1 MSVVFST
8 YHSIEVIHRAQQG
21 HGLADFDLIVCDEAH
36 RTTGATFGDDDE
48 SNFVKVHDAAFIRS
62 AKRLYMTATPRIYGD
77 SAKAKAEQS
86 SVALCSMDD
95 EALYGPELYVI
106 TFSEAVRRGL
116 LVDYK
121 VIVLSVEESH
131 VSRRIQ
137 GLLKD
142 ENNQLKV
149 DDAAKIIGCWKAL
162 AKQGLSEELNGD
174 HEAMKRAVAFCQVIE
189 VATFKTQAYH
199 ADFALHTLG
208 WKAFQDLCAQVME
221 EELRTTVS
229 VYREAQDGGQD
240 AVFLAKSLDGLT
252 AVGTVQCKFSSKAD
266 QRLRP
271 SDITGELE
279 HVEQLVAKQMA
290 RVYYFI
296 TSMGVDADVAR
307 EVRERLSAQGVVEPH
322 VVGKE
327 WLLGKI
333 KASPRLRA
341 LVPRVY
347 GLGDLSTI
355 LDERCAA
362 QTLALLGEHRK
373 ALNVYVPTA
382 PHRKAVDTLAQHK
395 LVLLLGAP
403 ATGKSTLAAIL
414 AMMAIDKKDVQVFK
428 CDGPIE
434 LKQHWNPN
442 DNKRLFWVDDA
453 FGANLLMPDYVNAWI
468 EFMPKLKTALDHGC
482 HFILTSRTHIWNEA
496 APRLGSR
503 NHPLLASGTAV
514 VNVGALTK
522 SEREQ
527 ILYNHL
533 KAGNQPSAWKA
544 RIKDHLSQL
553 SQESSLLPEL
563 ARRLGDKDYTGNVT
577 KLPDD
582 LLRFI
587 AHPQEFLVQTFKE
600 LTPEQQAALTLVF
613 LTRSRLPV
621 HLFPNGEAAL
631 VATSYGVIRANISQA
646 LLQLAGSLV
655 VRRND
660 GDKEYW
666 AFWHPTFAD
675 AISAILSKRPDL
687 IEVYVRG
694 AGLDTLLT
702 EVICEG
708 APPVRD
714 AVVVP
719 LSSSDALIER
729 LLETPD
735 EEGAN
740 EQLFEFLNRR
750 LPREL
755 VRKVLQRAPELLCR
769 QGERWSWR
777 RLRWR
782 QMVRLRA
789 TANEMGLLAEEIRLA
804 TASMLKEGALYSFDA
819 SFIQDD
825 SILALF
831 RPSELMQLTAGLLAK
846 LDSEVLEKISTC
858 REEADPDG
866 DIDSQFEEVSDF
878 LESVQSLVEA
888 DEVFQKKH
896 VNITADL
903 EQAKKD
909 VEAKRSD
916 DDEETSF
923 YKSVPRAVQREQQGG
938 RSIFSDVDE

>member
-1 MSVVFST
+1 MQYAVQMKT
-8 YHSIEVIHRAQQG
+8 IE
-21 HGLADFDLIVCDEAH
+21 
-36 RTTGATFGDDDE
+36 
-48 SNFVKVHDAAFIRS
+48 
-62 AKRLYMTATPRIYGD
+62 
-77 SAKAKAEQS
+77 
-86 SVALCSMDD
+86 
-95 EALYGPELYVI
+95 
-106 TFSEAVRRGL
+106 
-116 LVDYK
+116 
-121 VIVLSVEESH
+121 
-131 VSRRIQ
+131 
-137 GLLKD
+137 
-142 ENNQLKV
+142 
-149 DDAAKIIGCWKAL
+149 
-162 AKQGLSEELNGD
+162 
-174 HEAMKRAVAFCQVIE
+174 
-189 VATFKTQAYH
+189 TQAYH

-208 WKAFQDLCAQVME
+208 WKAFQDLCTQVME
-221 EELRTTVS
+221 EELQTTVS

-240 AVFLAKSLDGLT
+240 AVFLAKSPDGLT
-252 AVGTVQCKFSSKAD
+252 VVGTVQCKFSSKPD

-290 RVYYFI
+290 SIYYFI

-307 EVRERLSAQGVVEPH
+307 EVRERLLAQGVVEPH

-355 LDERCAA
+355 LDERCAS
-362 QTLALLGEHRK
+362 QTHALLGEHRK

-382 PHRKAVDTLAQHK
+382 PHRKAVDILAQHK

-414 AMMAIDKKDVQVFK
+414 AMMAIDKNDVQVFK

-468 EFMPKLKTALDHGC
+468 EFMPKLKAALDHGC
-482 HFILTSRTHIWNEA
+482 HFILTSRTHIWNDA

-503 NHPLLASGTAV
+503 NHPLLAAGTAV
-514 VNVGALTK
+514 VNVGGLTQ

-533 KAGNQPSAWKA
+533 KAGTQPSAWKA

-553 SQESSLLPEL
+553 SQESNLLPEL

-577 KLPDD
+577 SLPDD

-587 AHPQEFLVQTFKE
+587 AHPQDFLVQTFKE
-600 LTPEQQAALTLVF
+600 LTAEQQAALTLVF

-621 HLFPNGEAAL
+621 HLFPDGEAAL
-631 VATSYGVIRANISQA
+631 VATSYGVTRANMTQA
-646 LLQLAGSLV
+646 LLQLAGSFV
-655 VRRND
+655 VRRTD

-687 IEVYVRG
+687 IDVYVRG

-702 EVICEG
+702 EVVCEG
-708 APPVRD
+708 ASPVRD

-729 LLETPD
+729 LRETPD
-735 EEGAN
+735 EEDAN

-750 LPREL
+750 LPADL
-755 VRKVLQRAPELLCR
+755 VRKVLHLAPELLGR
-769 QGERWSWR
+769 QGKRLSWR

-782 QMVRLRA
+782 QVVRLRA
-789 TANEMGLLAEEIRLA
+789 TANEMGLLAAVVRSA
-804 TASMLKEGALYSFDA
+804 TTSMLEEGALYSLDA

-825 SILALF
+825 SILAMF
-831 RPSELMQLTAGLLAK
+831 RPSELMHLTAGLLAK
-846 LDSEVLEKISTC
+846 LDSEVSEKISTC

-878 LESVQSLVEA
+878 LDSIRYLVEA
-888 DEVFQKKH
+888 DSVFEEKH
-896 VNITADL
+896 DKLLADL
-903 EQAKKD
+903 DQARKD
-909 VEAKRSD
+909 VEAEKSD
-916 DDEETSF
+916 DEEETSF
-923 YKSVPRAVQREQQGG
+923 FNSVPRAAVQSKQQGG

>member
-1 MSVVFST
+1 
-8 YHSIEVIHRAQQG
+8 
-21 HGLADFDLIVCDEAH
+21 
-36 RTTGATFGDDDE
+36 
-48 SNFVKVHDAAFIRS
+48 
-62 AKRLYMTATPRIYGD
+62 MTA
-77 SAKAKAEQS
+77 AK
-86 SVALCSMDD
+86 V
-95 EALYGPELYVI
+95 
-106 TFSEAVRRGL
+106 
-116 LVDYK
+116 
-121 VIVLSVEESH
+121 
-131 VSRRIQ
+131 
-137 GLLKD
+137 
-142 ENNQLKV
+142 
-149 DDAAKIIGCWKAL
+149 
-162 AKQGLSEELNGD
+162 
-174 HEAMKRAVAFCQVIE
+174 
-189 VATFKTQAYH
+189 QAYH
-199 ADFALHTLG
+199 VDFALHTLG

-221 EELRTTVS
+221 EELRASVS

-240 AVFLAKSLDGLT
+240 AVFLARGSDGLT
-252 AVGTVQCKFSSKAD
+252 TVGTVQCKFSGKPE
-266 QRLRP
+266 QRLRA

-279 HVEQLVAKQMA
+279 NVGQLVAKKMA
-290 RVYYFI
+290 TVYYFV

-307 EVRERLSAQGVVEPH
+307 AIRELLSAQGVSEPY

-373 ALNVYVPTA
+373 ALHVYVPTA
-382 PHRKAVDTLAQHK
+382 PHRAAVNILAQHK

-414 AMMAIDKKDVQVFK
+414 AMMAVDKNDVQVFK
-428 CDGPIE
+428 CDGPLE
-434 LKQHWNPN
+434 LKQHWNPH

-453 FGANLLMPDYVNAWI
+453 FGANLLMPDYVNAWV

-496 APRLGSR
+496 EPRLGSR
-503 NHPLLASGTAV
+503 NHLLLAAGTAV
-514 VNVGALTK
+514 VNVGDLTE

-533 KAGNQPSAWKA
+533 KAGNQPSGWKA

-553 SQESSLLPEL
+553 SKESSLLPEL
-563 ARRLGDKDYTGNVT
+563 ARRLGDKDYTGNVK

-587 AHPQEFLVQTFKE
+587 AQPQEFLVQTFKE

-621 HLFPNGEAAL
+621 TLYPEGEAEL
-631 VATSYGVIRANISQA
+631 VATSHGVTKANMTQA
-646 LLQLAGSLV
+646 LLQLAGSFV

-660 GDKEYW
+660 GDKEIW

-675 AISAILSKRPDL
+675 AISEILSKRPDL
-687 IEVYVRG
+687 IDVYVRG

-740 EQLFEFLNRR
+740 ERLFEFLNRR
-750 LPREL
+750 LPRDL
-755 VRKVLQRAPELLCR
+755 VNKVLMRAPELLGR
-769 QGERWSWR
+769 QGEHLSWR
-777 RLRWR
+777 RLRW
-782 QMVRLRA
+782 QQVIRLRA
-789 TANEMGLLAEEIRLA
+789 TAHEMGLLSDEVRFA
-804 TASMLKEGALYSFDA
+804 TTSMLEDGALRSLDA
-819 SFIQDD
+819 SFVQDD
-825 SILALF
+825 SILAVF
-831 RPSELMQLTAGLLAK
+831 RPSELMHLTAGLLAK
-846 LDSEVLEKISTC
+846 LESDVSERISTC
-858 REEADPDG
+858 CEESDPDG

-878 LESVQSLVEA
+878 LDSIQYLVEA
-888 DEVFQKKH
+888 DSVFQEKYDKL
-896 VNITADL
+896 TADL
-903 EQAKKD
+903 DQAKKD
-909 VEAKRSD
+909 VEAKKSD
-916 DDEETSF
+916 DEEETSF
-923 YKSVPRAVQREQQGG
+923 FTSVPRAAVQREQQGG

>member
-1 MSVVFST
+1 MKYT
-8 YHSIEVIHRAQQG
+8 AQMTTIE
-21 HGLADFDLIVCDEAH
+21 
-36 RTTGATFGDDDE
+36 
-48 SNFVKVHDAAFIRS
+48 
-62 AKRLYMTATPRIYGD
+62 
-77 SAKAKAEQS
+77 
-86 SVALCSMDD
+86 
-95 EALYGPELYVI
+95 
-106 TFSEAVRRGL
+106 
-116 LVDYK
+116 
-121 VIVLSVEESH
+121 
-131 VSRRIQ
+131 
-137 GLLKD
+137 
-142 ENNQLKV
+142 
-149 DDAAKIIGCWKAL
+149 
-162 AKQGLSEELNGD
+162 
-174 HEAMKRAVAFCQVIE
+174 
-189 VATFKTQAYH
+189 TQAYH

-221 EELRTTVS
+221 EELQTTVS

-240 AVFLAKSLDGLT
+240 AVFLTKSPDGLT
-252 AVGTVQCKFSSKAD
+252 AVGTVQCKFSSKPD

-271 SDITGELE
+271 SDITGEIE

-290 RVYYFI
+290 RVYYFV

-307 EVRERLSAQGVVEPH
+307 EVRERLLAQGVVEPH

-327 WLLGKI
+327 WLLCKI

-382 PHRKAVDTLAQHK
+382 PHRNAVDILAQHK

-414 AMMAIDKKDVQVFK
+414 AMMAVDKNDVQVFK

-442 DNKRLFWVDDA
+442 DNKRLFWIDDA

-482 HFILTSRTHIWNEA
+482 HFILTSRTHIWNDA

-503 NHPLLASGTAV
+503 NHPLLESGTAV
-514 VNVGALTK
+514 VNVGGLTQ

-533 KAGNQPSAWKA
+533 KAGTQPPVWKA
-544 RIKDHLSQL
+544 KIKDHLSQL
-553 SQESSLLPEL
+553 SKESSLLPEL

-587 AHPQEFLVQTFKE
+587 AQPQEFLVQTFKE

-621 HLFPNGEAAL
+621 HLFPDAEAAL
-631 VATSYGVIRANISQA
+631 VATSYGVTKANMAQA
-646 LLQLAGSLV
+646 LMQLAGSFV
-655 VRRND
+655 VRRSD

-687 IEVYVRG
+687 IDVYVRG

-702 EVICEG
+702 EVVCEG
-708 APPVRD
+708 AAPVRD

-719 LSSSDALIER
+719 LSSSDALVVR

-750 LPREL
+750 LPRDL
-755 VRKVLQRAPELLCR
+755 VQKVLRRAPELLGR
-769 QGERWSWR
+769 QGERLSWR

-782 QMVRLRA
+782 QVVRLRA
-789 TANEMGLLAEEIRLA
+789 TAHEMGLLDDEVRLA
-804 TASMLKEGALYSFDA
+804 TTSMLEEGALSSFDA
-819 SFIQDD
+819 SFVQDD
-825 SILALF
+825 SILAVF

-846 LDSEVLEKISTC
+846 LDSEVQEKISTC

-866 DIDSQFEEVSDF
+866 DIDSQFEEVADF
-878 LESVQSLVEA
+878 LDSIRYLVEA
-888 DEVFQKKH
+888 NSVFQEKH
-896 VNITADL
+896 DKLTANLD
-903 EQAKKD
+903 QAKKD
-909 VEAKRSD
+909 VEAKKSD
-916 DDEETSF
+916 DEEETSF
-923 YKSVPRAVQREQQGG
+923 FSSVPRAAAQREQQGG